1 MLKVCYLVPAEQKT
15 STCTPVY
22 FWLTTNELRELIER
36 YDGKLAEHLT
46 GLIKKCDAK
55 SVMRIVQEVVRK
67 AYKGDMPI
75 ERFSKG
81 LRYKKTLRW
90 IIDSKENAKIFFT
103 SILEENSR
111 LHRVG
116 IKMREE

>member
-15 STCTPVY
+15 STCTPVH
-22 FWLTTNELRELIER
+22 FWLTTNELRELIEGHG
-36 YDGKLAEHLT
+36 GKLIEHVAELVKE
-46 GLIKKCDAK
+46 GDAK
-55 SVMRIVQEVVRK
+55 GVRRIIEEIVRK

-75 ERFSKG
+75 EHFIKG

-90 IIDSKENAKIFFT
+90 IMDSKENAETFFL
-103 SILEENSR
+103 SVLKENSR
-111 LHRVG
+111 LRRIG